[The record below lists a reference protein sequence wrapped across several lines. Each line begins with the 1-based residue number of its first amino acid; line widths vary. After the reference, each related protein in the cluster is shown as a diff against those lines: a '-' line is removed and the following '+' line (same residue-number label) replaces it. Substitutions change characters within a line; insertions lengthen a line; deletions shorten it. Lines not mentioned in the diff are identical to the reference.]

1 MPAPVDPIQVDQRK
15 PALPDDLEVVALD
28 RVPPPALGDAPC
40 VADLDVLPPAVPAD
54 RDEVAGRVELGLDRR
69 VLTEQAG
76 HRRLTQRP
84 TPSLTQPLPAATS
97 SELRGAAPRDRRA
110 RPA

>member
-1 MPAPVDPIQVDQRK
+1 MCTWGENPPTAGRPDARTVVEPLQMPAPVDPIQVDQRE

-28 RVPPPALGDAPC
+28 RVPPPALGDPPG

-76 HRRLTQRP
+76 HRRLT
-84 TPSLTQPLPAATS
+84 
-97 SELRGAAPRDRRA
+97 
-110 RPA
+110 

>member
-1 MPAPVDPIQVDQRK
+1 MPAPVDPIQVDQRE

-69 VLTEQAG
+69 VLPEPAG
-76 HRRLTQRP
+76 QRRVTHGP
-84 TPSLTQPLPAATS
+84 TPSPTEPPPAATPS
-97 SELRGAAPRDRRA
+97 APPAAAPR
-110 RPA
+110 